1 MNLQLFGGRG
11 GSLGLK
17 KGGGGRS
24 GNKSSWNPIK
34 VPKLSTAELSK
45 LKRPQLVKI
54 AKAVFINSNVK
65 MGLSPSEAARRFDLL
80 QDGNTTAQL
89 RKYIKKNNR

>member
-11 GSLGLK
+11 GALSLK
-17 KGGGGRS
+17 KGGARS
-24 GNKSSWNPIK
+24 AAKNSGWKPLN
-34 VPKLSTAELSK
+34 VPKLSASALSQ

-65 MGLSPSEAARRFDLL
+65 MGLSPTEAARRFDLL
-80 QDGNTTAQL
+80 QGSNTTAQL
-89 RKYIKKNNR
+89 RNYIKKYNR